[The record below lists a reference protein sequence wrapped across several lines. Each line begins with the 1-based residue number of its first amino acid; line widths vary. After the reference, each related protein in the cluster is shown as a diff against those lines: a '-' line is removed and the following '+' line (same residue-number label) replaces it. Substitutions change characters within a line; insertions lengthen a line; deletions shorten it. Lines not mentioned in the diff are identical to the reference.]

1 MFIFYLPFIL
11 TISMLFT
18 RLSHPLSM
26 GLALFVQTIL
36 ICVSSGLSNL
46 SFWFSYILFII
57 FLGGMLVL
65 FIYIASLASN
75 EIFYLSPNFLH
86 LATLFTLFSILIGF
100 TFTDPLL
107 VSTKFKIVSSSL
119 MVSNSFDYTSL
130 LVSTIYSHSSMFFT
144 LFLITYLLLTLFVV
158 VKIINI
164 YSSPMRTNN

>member
-11 TISMLFT
+11 ITSMLFT

-26 GLALFVQTIL
+26 GLTLFIQTIF
-36 ICVSSGLSNL
+36 ICISSGLSNL

-65 FIYIASLASN
+65 FIYVASLASN
-75 EIFYLSPNFLH
+75 EIFNLSPNFLF
-86 LATLFTLFSILIGF
+86 LTILFTLFMILTII
-100 TFTDPLL
+100 TLADPMMI
-107 VSTKFKIVSSSL
+107 STKLKIASSSL
-119 MVSNSFDYTSL
+119 MTFYKLDYTSL
-130 LVSTIYSHSSMFFT
+130 LVSTIYSPSSMFFT
-144 LFLITYLLLTLFVV
+144 LFLIIYLLLTLFVV

>member
-26 GLALFVQTIL
+26 GLALFIQTIL
-36 ICVSSGLSNL
+36 ICISSGFSNL

-75 EIFYLSPNFLH
+75 EIFNLSPNFLY
-86 LATLFTLFSILIGF
+86 LTTMLTLFSILISF
-100 TFTDPLL
+100 SFIDPLFI
-107 VSTKFKIVSSSL
+107 STKFKIASSSL
-119 MVSNSFDYTSL
+119 MTAHSFDYTSL
-130 LVSTIYSHSSMFFT
+130 LVSTIYSPSSMFFT
-144 LFLITYLLLTLFVV
+144 LFLIIYLLLTLFVV
-158 VKIINI
+158 VKVINI